1 MFLAAVLSVS
11 ISMMILLIVT
21 VLILVIVI
29 FRKRSQEGIYNTNL
43 QAVTESPKARLVSP
57 ERETT
62 PHETDETN
70 DPTRSAGECTLGD
83 HEVTLEPSDV
93 NNSFIQSVQLF

>member
-11 ISMMILLIVT
+11 ISMMILLVVT
-21 VLILVIVI
+21 VLLLVIVI
-29 FRKRSQEGIYNTNL
+29 FHKRSQEGIYNTNS
-43 QAVTESPKARLVSP
+43 QPKTESPEVRHVSP

-62 PHETDETN
+62 PHETVETD
-70 DPTRSAGECTLGD
+70 DPLRSAGECTLGD

-93 NNSFIQSVQLF
+93 NNS